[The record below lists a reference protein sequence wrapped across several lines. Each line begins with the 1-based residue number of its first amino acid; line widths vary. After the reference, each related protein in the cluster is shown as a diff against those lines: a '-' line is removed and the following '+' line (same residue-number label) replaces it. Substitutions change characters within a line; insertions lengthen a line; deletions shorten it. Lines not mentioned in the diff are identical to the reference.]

1 MTKKSD
7 WKRVP
12 DFSLLH
18 YRSCS
23 AQGGSLVIVNIIFMT
38 EVGHLNTGPMSI
50 EWILEPINFLEEQ
63 FEITLSINKQQQA
76 HTWCLG
82 W

>member
-1 MTKKSD
+1 M
-7 WKRVP
+7 P

-50 EWILEPINFLEEQ
+50 EWILEPIDFLEER